1 MISVR
6 LWFLSFSLLLLC
18 SSCGVLLTGSREPD
32 SVRRLLVILDLEGQ
46 NYTLKGRIVLFN
58 PDDEPEGV
66 GFLPPGNEPP
76 SGPII
81 APGVKPLGLQSD
93 PNGSGFYL
101 GEPNRVLLYSINISA
116 LKPAEEPSFVK
127 SEEVLVPP
135 DTDGSAC
142 VLKNFRVT
150 ANATLLLGLVQCGSN
165 TDSSRERV
173 WVYSLSGRRTLGLVF
188 NPDNTQF
195 IRGAGIQEDDLE
207 VLPGAFPYAASN
219 NRLTFTTQVPGNSQ
233 QSRLYTLDLTRFPL
247 VFPSGYQPK
256 STEAVYALDTEGGLI
271 TAATL
276 NGVKRVNDL
285 GELGDSLLSTG
296 ATRIWSTQGNALSAA
311 AFWSDRDTFNNTR
324 DLYFRTNVVN
334 KLTNVPDMRD
344 LVFAP
349 SLGLSYHLEASNLVQ
364 TDLRDLSVTRA
375 PRTFAQSYKSLSLN
389 NPQALAWVIA
399 TR

>member
-6 LWFLSFSLLLLC
+6 LWFLSFNLLLFC
-18 SSCGVLLTGSREPD
+18 SSCGALLTGSREPD
-32 SVRRLLVILDLEGQ
+32 TVRRLLVILDLERG
-46 NYTLKGRIVLFN
+46 NYTLKGRIVLFSV
-58 PDDEPEGV
+58 DDEPEGV
-66 GFLPPGNEPP
+66 GFLPLANQPP

-101 GEPNRVLLYSINISA
+101 GEPNRVVLYSINIPA

-127 SEEVLVPP
+127 SEEILVPA

-150 ANATLLLGLVQCGSN
+150 ANATLLLGLIQCGNN
-165 TDSSRERV
+165 TDPSRERL

-195 IRGAGIQEDDLE
+195 IRSAGVQENNLA
-207 VLPGAFPYAASN
+207 VVPGAFPYAASS

-233 QSRLYTLDLTRFPL
+233 QSRMYTLDLVRSPL

-256 STEAVYALDTEGGLI
+256 TTEAVYALDTESSLI

-276 NGVKRVNDL
+276 DGVKRVNDL
-285 GELGDSLLSTG
+285 GDLGDSLLSTG
-296 ATRIWSTQGNALSAA
+296 ATRIWSTQGNALTAA
-311 AFWSDRDTFNNTR
+311 AFWSDRDTLNNTR

-349 SLGLSYHLEASNLVQ
+349 SLGLSFHLEASNLVQ
-364 TDLRDLSVTRA
+364 TDLRDLSVIRA
-375 PRTFAQSYKSLSLN
+375 PRTFSQSYSSLVLE